1 MKFSTPNEIDRFLS
15 DHRHADV
22 FTSSETILLAR
33 RLLVAT
39 LNAQFS
45 TDFAS
50 LANLRF
56 APLAN
61 CNGELCPSLR
71 GKTIFE
77 VIYIANQVIAN
88 QHTITYWHTYTPD
101 CLSSALA
108 LFNRGFDKCKTVYD
122 GECFECSSFISE
134 NSIDVTTTTTD
145 TDEKGS
151 WLSGSLLFF
160 VSFIGV
166 VLIVIFV
173 SIRIRRSQSRYSR
186 V

>member
-1 MKFSTPNEIDRFLS
+1 MKFSTPDEIDRFLS
-15 DHRHADV
+15 DYRHADV
-22 FTSSETILLAR
+22 FTSSEMVLLAH

-56 APLAN
+56 ASLTN
-61 CNGELCPSLR
+61 CSGELCASLR

-101 CLSSALA
+101 CLSNALA
-108 LFNRGFDKCKTVYD
+108 LFNRGFDKCQTVYD
-122 GECFECSSFISE
+122 GECFECSSFIGE
-134 NSIDVTTTTTD
+134 NSSDVTATTD
-145 TDEKGS
+145 ADKQGS

-160 VSFIGV
+160 VTFIGV
-166 VLIVIFV
+166 VLIVI
-173 SIRIRRSQSRYSR
+173 
-186 V
+186 